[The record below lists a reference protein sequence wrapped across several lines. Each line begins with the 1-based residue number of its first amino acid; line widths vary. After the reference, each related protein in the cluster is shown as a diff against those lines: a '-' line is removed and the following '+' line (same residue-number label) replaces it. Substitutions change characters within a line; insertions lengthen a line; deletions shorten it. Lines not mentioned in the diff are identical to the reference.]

1 VSGPYTHRGDLL
13 GLFAHHRVAA
23 NLLMLIMLLA
33 GAVALQRLN
42 VQFFP
47 SFELDV
53 VNVRVVWSG
62 ASPEDVEAGI
72 TTPLEQELKTV
83 DGVDELTSTSAQGVA
98 AISLRFKEG
107 TDIILALDDVK
118 QRVDAFRNLPQEAE
132 RPEVSRVVR
141 YEPVARLLLTGDLSP
156 RELRALARRFERE
169 LLAAGVDRVTFTGLP
184 DEEMAVQVPTATQV
198 RLGMDLPAV
207 AERVAE
213 QSRDLPAGEV
223 GQREAAREL
232 RMIEQRR
239 TSEAFAALTLID
251 GPETRITLGDAALVE
266 RRPLPRSATATAG
279 GRPAV
284 ELRIWR
290 SEQGHSLHAARLLA
304 DWVERTRPTLPP
316 TVELRLYDETWQ
328 LIRERIMLLVKNG
341 ATGLVLVVAI
351 LYVFLNGRV
360 AFWVAVG
367 IPTSFAATLALL
379 YLAGGSINMVSLFAL
394 IMALGII
401 VDDAIVVGED
411 AYAHY
416 QAGEPALTSAE
427 GGARRMLAPVLAS
440 SLTTI
445 AAFLPLMLVGGPIG
459 NILFDIPFVV
469 TAVIVASLLES
480 FLVLP
485 GHLREAFMHIDTNAV
500 PRLRRRLD
508 EGFARFRDG
517 WFRSFVRAC
526 LHHRALVLAVAAA
539 LLMVSIGLL
548 KGGRLPFTFFPTPE
562 GQVIYANVG
571 MVAGTPRSRTEAFVR
586 ELETALAAAD
596 EALGGGLVQTAVA
609 VIGTNFQEGTV
620 GGQRGDQ
627 LAGMIVE
634 LAPPDHRDVRNRRF
648 IEAWRERVRL
658 PAGVENFS
666 ITERRSGPPGRDVS
680 IRLTGTDTTRVKEAA
695 LALAEALEAMP
706 GVSDVEDDLPYGRE
720 QMVVRLTPQARA
732 MGLTAEALGARLRA
746 AFDGRRAE
754 IFQDGADE
762 VEVRVMLPDA
772 ERERLAGLLDGML
785 RVPDGG
791 FVPAATLLDF
801 ESRQG
806 FEVIRHA
813 EARLAVEVG
822 AEVDEAV
829 SNANRILEALERD
842 TLPALAAR
850 YGVHYSYTGR
860 AEDQQE
866 TLGDMKT
873 GLVLGLA
880 LIYLVLA
887 WVFGSYGWPLVVMSI
902 IPFGLV
908 GALFGHLVMGLDLTI
923 LSLFGLFGL
932 SGIVVNDSIIL
943 VSFYKDLR
951 ARGLSLDQ
959 AIEEASCQRLRAVL
973 LTSLTTI
980 AGLTPL
986 LFERSLQAQFLVP
999 MATSIAFGLMASTL
1013 LVLIVVPVLLHAFER
1028 LAARLGW
1035 AEAAGATRP
1044 AQAANGR

>member
-1 VSGPYTHRGDLL
+1 VTGPYTHRGDLL

-47 SFELDV
+47 DFALDV
-53 VNVRVVWSG
+53 INVRVVWSG
-62 ASPEDVEAGI
+62 ASPEDVETGI

-83 DGVDELTSTSAQGVA
+83 DGLDELTSTSALGVA

-107 TDIILALDDVK
+107 TDIILALDEVK
-118 QRVDAFRNLPQEAE
+118 QRVDAFRNLPEDAE

-141 YEPVARLLLTGDLSP
+141 YEPVARLLLTGDLTP

-184 DEEMAVQVPTATQV
+184 DEEMAVQVSTASQI
-198 RLGMDLPAV
+198 RLGVDLPEI
-207 AERVAE
+207 AERVAA

-232 RMIEQRR
+232 RLVDQRR
-239 TSEAFAALTLID
+239 TREAFAALPVQE
-251 GPETRITLGDAALVE
+251 GPEEHITLGDVAQIG
-266 RRPLPRSATATAG
+266 RRPLPRSATASAH

-290 SEQGHSLHAARLLA
+290 SEHGHSLEAARRLSQ
-304 DWVERTRPTLPP
+304 WVAQARRQLPS

-328 LIRERIMLLVKNG
+328 LIRERILLLVKNG
-341 ATGLVLVVAI
+341 AGGLVLVVAI
-351 LYVFLNGRV
+351 LYLFLNGRV

-440 SLTTI
+440 SLTTV
-445 AAFLPLMLVGGPIG
+445 AAFLPLMLIGGPIG

-485 GHLREAFMHIDTNAV
+485 GHLREAFIHIDANAV
-500 PRLRRRLD
+500 SGLRRRLD

-517 WFRSFVRAC
+517 PFRSFVRAC
-526 LHHRALVLAVAAA
+526 LRNRATVVAVAAA
-539 LLMVSIGLL
+539 LLLVSVGLL
-548 KGGRLPFTFFPTPE
+548 KGGRLSFTFFPTPE

-571 MVAGTPRSRTEAFVR
+571 MVAGTPRERTEDFVR
-586 ELETALAAAD
+586 RLEAALAATD

-609 VIGTNFQEGTV
+609 VVGTNFQEGTV

-627 LAGMIVE
+627 LAGLIVE
-634 LAPPDHRDVRNRRF
+634 LTPPDHRAVRNRRF

-666 ITERRSGPPGRDVS
+666 ITERRAGPPGRDVS
-680 IRLTGTDTTRVKEAA
+680 IRLTGTDTGRVKEAA
-695 LALAEALEAMP
+695 LALAAALEAMP

-720 QMVVRLTPQARA
+720 QMVVHLTPQARA
-732 MGLTAEALGARLRA
+732 AGLTAAALGAQLRA
-746 AFDGRRAE
+746 AFDGQRAE

-772 ERERLAGLLDGML
+772 EREYLAGLLDGQL
-785 RVPDGG
+785 RTPEGR
-791 FVPAATLLDF
+791 FIPAATLMRV

-813 EARLAVEVG
+813 DAQLAVEVG
-822 AEVDEAV
+822 ADVDERV
-829 SNANRILEALERD
+829 NNANRILETLERD
-842 TLPALAAR
+842 TLPRLAGR
-850 YGVHYSYTGR
+850 YGVQYKYTGR

-866 TLGDMKT
+866 TLADMKT

-951 ARGLSLDQ
+951 ARGMPLER
-959 AIEEASCQRLRAVL
+959 AVEEASCQRLRAVL

-986 LFERSLQAQFLVP
+986 LFERSLQAQFLIP

-1013 LVLIVVPVLLHAFER
+1013 LVLIVVPVLLHYYESMAGRF
-1028 LAARLGW
+1028 GW
-1035 AEAAGATRP
+1035 EQAAGVARGVEAP
-1044 AQAANGR
+1044 RES

>member
-1 VSGPYTHRGDLL
+1 MSSPYTHKGDLL

-33 GAVALQRLN
+33 GAVALKRLN

-47 SFELDV
+47 NFELDV

-62 ASPEDVEAGI
+62 ASAEDVEAGI

-83 DGVDELTSTSAQGVA
+83 DGLDELTSTSAQGVA
-98 AISLRFKEG
+98 SISLRFQEG
-107 TDIILALDDVK
+107 TDIILALDEVK
-118 QRVDAFRNLPQEAE
+118 QRVDAFRNLPSDAE

-141 YEPVARLLLTGDLSP
+141 YEPVARLLVTGALTS
-156 RELRALARRFERE
+156 RELRILVRRFERE
-169 LLAAGVDRVTFTGLP
+169 LLALGVDRVTFTGLP
-184 DEEMAVQVPTATQV
+184 DEEMAVQVSTATQL

-207 AERVAE
+207 AERVDA
-213 QSRDLPAGEV
+213 QSQDIPAGEV
-223 GQREAAREL
+223 GQEQAAREL
-232 RMIEQRR
+232 RLVEQRR
-239 TSEAFAALTLID
+239 TAAEFGALPVLD
-251 GPETRITLGDAALVE
+251 EPDLRIRLGDAASIE
-266 RRPLPRSATATAG
+266 RRPMPRTAQAFSG
-279 GRPAV
+279 SKPAV
-284 ELRIWR
+284 EMRVWR
-290 SEQGHSLHAARLLA
+290 AEQGHSLKAARLLR
-304 DWVERTRPTLPP
+304 DWVARTRPTLPP
-316 TVELRLYDETWQ
+316 TVELKVYDETWQ
-328 LIRERIMLLVKNG
+328 LIRERIVLLLKNG
-341 ATGLVLVVAI
+341 ASGLALVIAI

-427 GGARRMLAPVLAS
+427 GGARRMLAPVMAS

-445 AAFLPLMLVGGPIG
+445 AAFIPLMLISGPIG
-459 NILFDIPFVV
+459 KILFDIPFVV

-485 GHLREAFMHIDTNAV
+485 GHLREAFLHIDANTV
-500 PRLRRRLD
+500 PRLRQRLDGAFQTFRDRWFRRL
-508 EGFARFRDG
+508 
-517 WFRSFVRAC
+517 VRAS
-526 LHHRALVLAVAAA
+526 LRHRAIVLATA
-539 LLMVSIGLL
+539 LGLLVVSVGLL
-548 KGGRLPFTFFPTPE
+548 KGGRLSFTFFPTPE

-571 MVAGTPRSRTEAFVR
+571 MVAGTPRAQTEAFVR
-586 ELETALAAAD
+586 ALQVALAATD
-596 EALGGGLVQTAVA
+596 EALGGGLVRTAVA

-627 LAGMIVE
+627 LAGLVVE
-634 LAPPDHRDVRNRRF
+634 LTPPDHRSVRNRTF
-648 IEAWRERVRL
+648 IQRWRERVEL

-666 ITERRSGPPGRDVS
+666 ITERRSGPPGRDLSV
-680 IRLTGTDTTRVKEAA
+680 RLTGTDTARVKAAA

-720 QMVVRLTPQARA
+720 QMVVRLTPQARVL
-732 MGLTAEALGARLRA
+732 GLTAAGLGAQLRA

-754 IFQDGADE
+754 IFQRGTDE
-762 VEVRVMLPDA
+762 VEVRVMLPDD
-772 ERERLAGLLDGML
+772 ERRRLTGLLDGQL
-785 RVPDGG
+785 KAPNGG
-791 FVPAATLLDF
+791 FVPVATLVRT

-813 EARLAVEVG
+813 DARLAVEVG
-822 AEVDEAV
+822 AEVDEDTN
-829 SNANRILEALERD
+829 NANRIMAALERD
-842 TLPALAAR
+842 TLPELARR
-850 YGVHYSYTGR
+850 YGIQYEYTGR
-860 AEDQQE
+860 AEEQQE
-866 TLGDMKT
+866 TLGDMKI

-887 WVFGSYGWPLVVMSI
+887 WVFGSYGWPIVVMSI

-908 GALFGHLVMGLDLTI
+908 GALFGHWVMGLDLTI

-943 VSFYKDLR
+943 VSFYRDLR
-951 ARGLSLDQ
+951 VRGLPLDE
-959 AIEEASCQRLRAVL
+959 AVEEAACQRLRAVL

-986 LFERSLQAQFLVP
+986 LFERSLQAQFLIP
-999 MATSIAFGLMASTL
+999 MATSVAFGLMAATV
-1013 LVLIVVPVLLHAFER
+1013 LVLIVIPVLLHAYER
-1028 LAARLGW
+1028 GAARLGW
-1035 AEAAGATRP
+1035 AEAAGRLDTEGGLSP
-1044 AQAANGR
+1044 S

>member
-1 VSGPYTHRGDLL
+1 MNTPYIHRRDLI
-13 GLFAHHRVAA
+13 GRFAHHRVAA
-23 NLLMLIMLLA
+23 NLLMLMMLLA
-33 GAVALQRLN
+33 GAVALLRLN

-47 SFELDV
+47 NFQLDV

-62 ASPEDVEAGI
+62 ASPEDVESGI

-83 DGVDELTSTSAQGVA
+83 DGLDEMTSTSAQGVA

-107 TDIILALDDVK
+107 TDIILALDEVK
-118 QRVDAFRNLPQEAE
+118 QRVDAFRNLPVEAE

-141 YEPVARLLLTGDLSP
+141 YEPVARLLVTGDLTP
-156 RELRALARRFERE
+156 RELRALVRRFERE
-169 LLAAGVDRVTFTGLP
+169 LLALGVDRVTFTGLP
-184 DEEMAVQVPTATQV
+184 DEEMAIQIATADQL
-198 RLGMDLPAV
+198 RLDMDLPTV
-207 AERVAE
+207 ARRVDAE
-213 QSRDLPAGEV
+213 SDDIPAGETA
-223 GQREAAREL
+223 QDEAAREL
-232 RMIEQRR
+232 RLVEQRR
-239 TSEAFAALTLID
+239 SGSGFAGLPLRE
-251 GPETRITLGDAALVE
+251 GPEIHVLLGDVASIQ
-266 RRPLPRSATATAG
+266 RRPLPRSAEAWFDDQ
-279 GRPAV
+279 PAV
-284 ELRIWR
+284 EMRIWR
-290 SEQGHSLHAARLLA
+290 SEQGHSLRAARILQ
-304 DWVERTRPTLPP
+304 DWLQRTLPTLPP
-316 TVELRLYDETWQ
+316 TVELRVYDQTWQ
-328 LIRERIMLLVKNG
+328 LIRERIMLLLKNG
-341 ATGLVLVVAI
+341 AGGLVLVVAI
-351 LYVFLNGRV
+351 LYLFLNGRV

-440 SLTTI
+440 SLTTV
-445 AAFLPLMLVGGPIG
+445 AAFLPLMLIGGPIG
-459 NILFDIPFVV
+459 KILFDIPFVV
-469 TAVIVASLLES
+469 SAVIVASLLES

-485 GHLREAFMHIDTNAV
+485 GHLREAFLHIDANAV
-500 PRLRRRLD
+500 PRLRQRLD
-508 EGFARFRDG
+508 RGFERFRDR
-517 WFRSFVRAC
+517 WFRRFVRGC
-526 LHHRALVLAVAAA
+526 LRNRVVVLATAVG
-539 LLMVSIGLL
+539 LLMVSVGLL
-548 KGGRLPFTFFPTPE
+548 KGGRLSFTFFPTPE

-571 MVAGTPRSRTEAFVR
+571 MVAGTPRTHTEAFVR
-586 ELETALAAAD
+586 ELQAALRAAEA
-596 EALGGGLVQTAVA
+596 ALGGGLIETAVA
-609 VIGTNFQEGTV
+609 VVGTNFQEGTV

-627 LAGMIVE
+627 LAGLVVE
-634 LAPPDHRDVRNRRF
+634 LTPPDHRSVRNRRF
-648 IEAWRERVRL
+648 IETWRALVRL

-666 ITERRSGPPGRDVS
+666 ITERRTGPPGRDVS
-680 IRLTGTDTTRVKEAA
+680 LRLTGGDTAKVKAAA
-695 LALAEALEAMP
+695 LALAEALKAMP

-720 QMVVRLTPQARA
+720 QLVVRLTPQARA
-732 MGLTAEALGARLRA
+732 AGLTVADLGAQLRA
-746 AFDGRRAE
+746 AFDGQRAE
-754 IFQDGADE
+754 IFQQGADE
-762 VEVRVMLPDA
+762 VEVRVLLPDA
-772 ERERLAGLLDGML
+772 ERRRLAGLLDGQL
-785 RVPDGG
+785 RVTEGG
-791 FVPAATLLDF
+791 FVPAATLMRL

-813 EARLAVEVG
+813 DAQLAVEVG

-829 SNANRILEALERD
+829 NNANRILAALERD
-842 TLPALAAR
+842 TLPEIVRR
-850 YGVHYSYTGR
+850 YGVQYAYTGR

-866 TLGDMKT
+866 TLADMKT
-873 GLVLGLA
+873 GMIAGLA

-902 IPFGLV
+902 IPFGLI

-951 ARGLSLDQ
+951 ARGLPLDQ

-986 LFERSLQAQFLVP
+986 LFERSLQAQFLIP

-1013 LVLIVVPVLLHAFER
+1013 LVLVVVPVLLHYYEC
-1028 LAARLGW
+1028 LAARAGW
-1035 AEAAGATRP
+1035 AQGAGGV
-1044 AQAANGR
+1044 AQETGPGRA